1 MSLLAWFCIHYSTS
15 WFCIRHVHCSSAS
28 ELPWSV
34 ISCDPQFDVDRVPLR
49 LVSARSHW
57 TMSME
62 RWVLQSS
69 IRGSAIPILS
79 VSLWPDSCT
88 EQNSGD
94 MFLDSWTRYSRIM
107 GCQAWHRQ
115 WRNCCHHPGLH
126 SLQFLR
132 PCRCVPAIVIALSAL
147 LPTCAPGSQQ
157 HLAGHVTEKYNR
169 LRAKHAEWRTEGVIL
184 TTARLC
190 KSWLD

>member
-1 MSLLAWFCIHYSTS
+1 MHTS
-15 WFCIRHVHCSSAS
+15 YAS
-28 ELPWSV
+28 ELPCST
-34 ISCDPQFDVDRVPLR
+34 ISCDPQIDVDIECPCALYLHVVIQQCQLSGEFCQAPS
-49 LVSARSHW
+49 VAVRS
-57 TMSME
+57 
-62 RWVLQSS
+62 RSS
-69 IRGSAIPILS
+69 RFRFGLIHAPNKIQETCFWIAEHGT
-79 VSLWPDSCT
+79 V
-88 EQNSGD
+88 
-94 MFLDSWTRYSRIM
+94 RIM

-157 HLAGHVTEKYNR
+157 HLAGHVTQKYNR